1 MQITATQTEKYIGL
15 GIIIALFLCFA
26 VWAFASVAYQEGH
39 ATGVQEGIASV
50 PTPAP
55 TPVPTPTP
63 APVVSTAFVPYITQF
78 TVLSTDL
85 LNGRYRITTT
95 DGRILDTSTYAEW
108 LDVAPQYTYSA
119 TVTGSQWNELGVSNV
134 YLIGQPVYPDSYL
147 GYSGNAYPSNA
158 YSNTVYYDGN
168 HYWAFG
174 FDGHYHSYQKYS
186 IGNNRVVYGSP
197 PHH

>member
-147 GYSGNAYPSNA
+147 GSFQQHVYTYNVYPDNAYSNNV
-158 YSNTVYYDGN
+158 YSNTVYYAPGERKHN
-168 HYWAFG
+168 V
-174 FDGHYHSYQKYS
+174 
-186 IGNNRVVYGSP
+186 GNNRVVYGSP